1 MKLPAFPDF
10 LLVGAARAGTTAL
23 DRYLRQHPQVYLP
36 RVKEP
41 CFFAFAGSRPQYR
54 RGKFSFAVTGKV
66 AYASLFRDRKPGQI
80 AGDLS
85 TPYLFLYRET
95 IGNIVRYHPDPSAL
109 RIVMILRQPVDR
121 AYSQYRWRRRDGREE
136 LSFREAVDA
145 EPRRKAEG
153 YSFDYLY
160 LERSHYAPALQAYR
174 ECFPH
179 LLVLFYEDLRQQPE
193 QTLQRLCNFLGIDAN
208 FRFRSAGQVNGTWS
222 PRYPWLSQLITLEHP
237 LKYRLLNR
245 LPGAWR
251 DALRA
256 GFARLNA
263 SEIPEPALDADL
275 RSRLT
280 GRFLEDIRAVEA
292 MTGRNLDA
300 WK

>member
-1 MKLPAFPDF
+1 
-10 LLVGAARAGTTAL
+10 
-23 DRYLRQHPQVYLP
+23 
-36 RVKEP
+36 
-41 CFFAFAGSRPQYR
+41 
-54 RGKFSFAVTGKV
+54 
-66 AYASLFRDRKPGQI
+66 
-80 AGDLS
+80 
-85 TPYLFLYRET
+85 
-95 IGNIVRYHPDPSAL
+95 
-109 RIVMILRQPVDR
+109 
-121 AYSQYRWRRRDGREE
+121 
-136 LSFREAVDA
+136 
-145 EPRRKAEG
+145 
-153 YSFDYLY
+153 
-160 LERSHYAPALQAYR
+160 
-174 ECFPH
+174 
-179 LLVLFYEDLRQQPE
+179 LVLFYEDLRQQPE